1 MNAIQQ
7 FWFWFNNI
15 RIQIMSTLGH
25 LVLSSE
31 HGTLENMK
39 EETKVHSH
47 FSSMIL
53 VEYLMS
59 LLW

>member
-1 MNAIQQ
+1 
-7 FWFWFNNI
+7 
-15 RIQIMSTLGH
+15 MSTLGH

-31 HGTLENMK
+31 HGTLENMN
-39 EETKVHSH
+39 EETKVLSH

-59 LLW
+59 LL